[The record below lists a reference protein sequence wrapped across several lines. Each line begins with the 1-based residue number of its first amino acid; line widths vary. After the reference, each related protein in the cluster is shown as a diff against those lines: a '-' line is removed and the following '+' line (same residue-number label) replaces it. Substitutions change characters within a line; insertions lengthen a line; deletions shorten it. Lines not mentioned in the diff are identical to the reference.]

1 MKNVLIYPNP
11 SRDKGLSC
19 SLAAHDILQK
29 RGIQTLLPIDPD
41 IDPALFSG
49 AVAMEFEKAVAESNL
64 ILAFGGD
71 GTILSLAK
79 NAAEYEKPILGI
91 NLGTLGFMAE
101 LEPDEL
107 ELINLVLDK
116 QFVIEKRMMFDV
128 VVKTGDREIFRDVA
142 LNDAVLYKAENTKII
157 HIVIE
162 ADGKTVTRFTGDG
175 AILATPTGSTA
186 YSMSAGGPIVEPE
199 AEITTVTPICAHALF
214 AKSFVLDARRP
225 VCMTAESTNAKPSLL
240 SVDGGLGITITP
252 NEKVYVS
259 QSRDFTQLIRL
270 KELSFYQRI
279 GKKLQYDF
287 K

>member
-29 RGIQTLLPIDPD
+29 RGVQTLLPKDPA
-41 IDPALFSG
+41 INPALFG
-49 AVAMEFEKAVAESNL
+49 GAAVMDFEQAVAGCDL

-79 NAAEYEKPILGI
+79 NAARYEKPILGI
-91 NLGTLGFMAE
+91 NLGNLGFMAE
-101 LEPDEL
+101 VEPEEL
-107 ELINLVLDK
+107 ELINQVLDK
-116 QFVIEKRMMFDV
+116 EFVIEKRMMFDV
-128 VVKTGDREIFRDVA
+128 VVKTGEGEIFRDVA

-157 HIVIE
+157 HIMIE
-162 ADGKTVTRFTGDG
+162 ADGKTITRFTGDG
-175 AILATPTGSTA
+175 VILATPTGSTA

-214 AKSFVLDARRP
+214 AKSFVLDAHKP
-225 VCMTAESTNAKPSLL
+225 VCVVAESTNAKPSLL

-252 NEKVYVS
+252 SEKVLVS
-259 QSRDFTQLIRL
+259 QSRYFTQLIRL